1 MATTTRSKIQSKQAK
16 NKETYN
22 TLKKNSQK
30 KRPTEEQIKQK
41 AQEIYNQRIVSGE
54 FGTALDD
61 WYKAERI
68 LTED

>member
-30 KRPTEEQIKQK
+30 KRPTEEQIRQK

>member
-1 MATTTRSKIQSKQAK
+1 MATTTKSKIQNKQAK

-30 KRPTEEQIKQK
+30 KRPTEEQIRQK